1 MSICKRY
8 SSDDEEATEILNGSF
23 LYVFAK
29 IEQYKRVKNNVLIS
43 FKEWLR
49 QTLLDTVIESCC
61 KQIKIQSYNSD
72 QTFFPLITTEA
83 TTIEEASHEEVINA
97 IQNLSPLY
105 RTVFDLYVIEQ
116 MDHEHIAKRLD
127 ISVEASMEN
136 LSKARHQL
144 RKIMLEEKRMT
155 DERMTQSR

>member
-8 SSDDEEATEILNGSF
+8 SSDDEEATEVLNESF

-49 QTLLDTVIESCC
+49 QTLLDTVIERCC

-72 QTFFPLITTEA
+72 QTFFPLIIGT
-83 TTIEEASHEEVINA
+83 
-97 IQNLSPLY
+97 
-105 RTVFDLYVIEQ
+105 
-116 MDHEHIAKRLD
+116 
-127 ISVEASMEN
+127 
-136 LSKARHQL
+136 
-144 RKIMLEEKRMT
+144 KII
-155 DERMTQSR
+155 